1 MLCDAKADVNV
12 QDLVGRTPAWVAV
25 TQDGRKA
32 HLERLLKESCDIN
45 IPDKRDKRIAL
56 QVGCTI
62 ILHSV
67 TIGLF

>member
-25 TQDGRKA
+25 TQDGRKT

-56 QVGCTI
+56 QVGRNI
-62 ILHSV
+62 FHSV
-67 TIGLF
+67 IDCELF